1 MITNFA
7 NFLGIIITIAIFF
20 RSPDDI
26 QFRRQMSPLTG
37 VIGNAAPKV
46 LKNRFD
52 LLILALVLVLIIFQV
67 VTQVSTVS
75 N

>member
-1 MITNFA
+1 MILNLA
-7 NFLGIIITIAIFF
+7 NFLGIIIILAIFF

-52 LLILALVLVLIIFQV
+52 IFILILVLILIIFQV
-67 VTQVSTVS
+67 ITQLKF
-75 N
+75 

>member
-1 MITNFA
+1 MLTNFA
-7 NFLGIIITIAIFF
+7 NLLGIIITLAIFF

-52 LLILALVLVLIIFQV
+52 LLILALVLILIFFQV
-67 VTQVSTVS
+67 IIQVTI
-75 N
+75 

>member
-1 MITNFA
+1 MILNLA
-7 NFLGIIITIAIFF
+7 NFLGIIIILAIFF

-52 LLILALVLVLIIFQV
+52 IFILVLVLMLINFQV
-67 VTQVSTVS
+67 ITQLKF
-75 N
+75 

>member
-52 LLILALVLVLIIFQV
+52 LLILGLVLILILFQII
-67 VTQVSTVS
+67 TQVNISS